1 MSNPFY
7 KYLISLDVLF
17 GSTSIFCLTAISL
30 ERMFAVKYP
39 ATHHN
44 LSDWPFRITI
54 CVTWVYSIFIT
65 ALKLILGTEKE
76 KEFTMIVLI
85 LAFLLPLAVIT
96 CCYAVIFNTARNM
109 FEATNQKDNL
119 CRDIQVAKT
128 ISVIIGLFV
137 LCWLP
142 FFLVNVLY
150 FYGTAEIIS
159 FLETYST
166 NFIISVT
173 KGLHYSNSMM
183 NFFVYAVRSPD
194 FHAAFKSVLCS
205 RFNKKVIRERLR
217 TMTNNNSA
225 VSKFFKDVNK
235 SHGSNTSSSL
245 SSNKTIL
252 SDYSLNTTLL
262 ATGSTTLLNEPLIE
276 QKIEEDNVFL

>member
-1 MSNPFY
+1 MENPFY
-7 KYLISLDVLF
+7 PYFMSLDVLF

-44 LSDWPFRITI
+44 LNDWPFRITI

-65 ALKLILGTEKE
+65 ALKLILGQDQE

-85 LAFLLPLAVIT
+85 LAFLLPLAVIV
-96 CCYAVIFNTARNM
+96 CCYVVIFNTARNM
-109 FEATNQKDNL
+109 FAATNQKDNL
-119 CRDIQVAKT
+119 SRDTQVAKT

-142 FFLVNVLY
+142 FFSVNFMY
-150 FYGTAEIIS
+150 YYGTAGAKS
-159 FLETYST
+159 FIETYAT

-194 FHAAFKSVLCS
+194 FRAAFKSVLCN
-205 RFNKKVIRERLR
+205 RFNEKVISERLR
-217 TMTNNNSA
+217 SMTNNNLT
-225 VSKFFKDVNK
+225 VTKFFKNANSSNK
-235 SHGSNTSSSL
+235 SNTSSL
-245 SSNKTIL
+245 SSNKTML
-252 SDYSLNTTLL
+252 SDYSITTTLL
-262 ATGSTTLLNEPLIE
+262 ASGSMSLLNEPLVE
-276 QKIEEDNVFL
+276 NKIVEDNVFV